1 MYVKPVDWPPN
12 FPDLNVLDFA
22 IWSNLEK
29 KVWKNKP
36 HDVESLKQAII
47 KAWRDSLQQIINNA
61 IDSFHKKLRQIIK
74 TDGGIYSNIK
84 DNILIIWL
92 K

>member
-1 MYVKPVDWPPN
+1 MYVKPVHWPPN
-12 FPDLNVLDFA
+12 SPDLNVLDFT
-22 IWSNLEK
+22 IWSNFEK

-47 KAWRDSLQQIINNA
+47 KEWRDSAQQIIDNA

-74 TDGGIYSNIK
+74 ADGGYIQHYK
-84 DNILIIWL
+84 R
-92 K
+92 